1 MILSFELMAFIHVG
15 EWSNG
20 YLYLRRKLNWD
31 IIDYTKFTLT
41 AGITGMIAQYTAI
54 PLLSE
59 KLKLRDSTI
68 ILIDFGG
75 CFIQMIVLAL
85 ATSTWMVYLSSFIA
99 CLESCSYTIIR
110 CMISKAVEP
119 DEVGK
124 ILSFVGAFQAFI
136 PIISSPVF
144 GTIYRTTL
152 ETLPQTYLIVIAC
165 LWFINFCINV
175 YIDRAQCRIKKDTAI
190 EFCDLKKKE
199 GGKVEKGGA
208 SKVDTNA
215 NATKQYRPP
224 IQQHEA
230 AKFYNAFFGYG
241 HTADTGISESPR

>member
-1 MILSFELMAFIHVG
+1 MLIPFRALFKKRQHNLRVLIILMICSFELMAFIHVG
-15 EWSNG
+15 EGSNG

-31 IIDYTKFTLT
+31 IIDYTAFTLT
-41 AGITGMIAQYTAI
+41 AGITGMMAQFTVI

-124 ILSFVGAFQAFI
+124 ILSFVGALQAFI
-136 PIISSPVF
+136 PMISSPIF
-144 GTIYRTTL
+144 GTIYRNTL

-165 LWFINFCINV
+165 LWFFNFSINV
-175 YIDRAQCRIKKDTAI
+175 YIDRNQRRIQKGTSI
-190 EFCDLKKKE
+190 DLGDLKKE
-199 GGKVEKGGA
+199 GGKVKKDGSG
-208 SKVDTNA
+208 KDDGNA
-215 NATKQYRPP
+215 N
-224 IQQHEA
+224 H
-230 AKFYNAFFGYG
+230 GYSS
-241 HTADTGISESPR
+241 TE

>member
-1 MILSFELMAFIHVG
+1 MIFSFELMAFIHVG

-41 AGITGMIAQYTAI
+41 SGITGMMAQYTII

-59 KLKLRDSTI
+59 KMRLRDSTI

-99 CLESCSYTIIR
+99 CLESCSYTVIR

-136 PIISSPVF
+136 PIISSPIF
-144 GTIYRTTL
+144 GSIYRNTL
-152 ETLPQTYLIVIAC
+152 ETLPQMYLIVIAC

-175 YIDRAQCRIKKDTAI
+175 YIDRGQRSIKKDTQI
-190 EFCDLKKKE
+190 DLDDCKKE
-199 GGKVEKGGA
+199 EEKVEKGVVSEDGGNVNQGY
-208 SKVDTNA
+208 SKT
-215 NATKQYRPP
+215 
-224 IQQHEA
+224 E
-230 AKFYNAFFGYG
+230 
-241 HTADTGISESPR
+241 